1 MQAFELHY
9 AFILSLQQSTSVLRR
24 SFVSRYQNVLLR
36 SCRRGPAARNYH
48 RGMRTN
54 AVVAHG
60 GGPTA
65 VINAS
70 LAGLIQEYEKR
81 GQGLYGARYGLAGLL
96 AGDLVD
102 LHGLDADLVHRIGQA
117 PGSALGSS
125 RLPLTGEDYAR
136 LLEVFRQTEVHTFFY
151 TGGNGSMETALRL
164 SQAAKAANYEL
175 QVIGIPKTI
184 DNDLY
189 VTDHTPG
196 YASTARYFACAARDV
211 GEDNRSL
218 PSPVCV
224 LETLGRNAGWIV
236 AATSL
241 ARHREDDAPH
251 LIYFP
256 ERPLSLDRIAA
267 DVQRVY
273 RRLGRVVV
281 AVCEGQ
287 LDQGGRPFGAD
298 VDRPGSPAQ
307 RLASNL
313 GHSLARLLSE
323 KLGIRARAEK
333 PGLLGRCCGEYAVP
347 LDRREA
353 FECGR
358 AAAVAGAGGHAEV
371 MVALR
376 SDSSTFLTPLDRVA
390 RAERPLPVDWIHPD
404 GNDVLP
410 PFLAYA
416 GRLVG
421 TVPPWPHF

>member
-1 MQAFELHY
+1 M
-9 AFILSLQQSTSVLRR
+9 
-24 SFVSRYQNVLLR
+24 
-36 SCRRGPAARNYH
+36 P
-48 RGMRTN
+48 GMPK

-70 LAGLIQEYEKR
+70 LAGLIEECRRR
-81 GQGLYGARYGLAGLL
+81 GYGLFGARYGLAGLVR
-96 AGDLVD
+96 GDLVD
-102 LHGLDADLVHRIGQA
+102 LLALDADLVRQIGEA

-125 RLPLTGEDYAR
+125 RLPLAADDYAR
-136 LLEVFRQTEVHTFFY
+136 LLDVLRRADVHTFFY
-151 TGGNGSMETALRL
+151 TGGNGSMDTALQIARY
-164 SQAAKAANYEL
+164 ARGAHYDL
-175 QVIGIPKTI
+175 QVIGVPKTI
-184 DNDLY
+184 DNDLC

-196 YASTARYFACAARDV
+196 YASTARFFACAARDV

-241 ARHREDDAPH
+241 ARHRDDDAPH

-256 ERPLSLDRIAA
+256 ERRLSLDRIAA
-267 DVQRVY
+267 DVECVY

-287 LDQGGRPFGAD
+287 LDDAGRPFGAD
-298 VDRPGSPAQ
+298 VDRAASETQ

-313 GHSLARLLSE
+313 GHTLARLLSE

-333 PGLLGRCCGEYAVP
+333 PGLLGRCCGEFAVP

-353 FECGR
+353 FACGR
-358 AAAVAGAGGHAEV
+358 AAAVAAGEGQTEA

-376 SDSSTFLTPLDRVA
+376 RDSSTFLTPLENVA
-390 RAERPLPVDWIHPD
+390 RVERRLPADWIHPD

-410 PFLAYA
+410 AFREYA
-416 GRLVG
+416 APLVG
-421 TVPPWPHF
+421 EVPGWPRL

>member
-1 MQAFELHY
+1 M
-9 AFILSLQQSTSVLRR
+9 
-24 SFVSRYQNVLLR
+24 
-36 SCRRGPAARNYH
+36 P
-48 RGMRTN
+48 TN

-70 LAGLIQEYEKR
+70 LAGLIEERRQR
-81 GQGLYGARYGLAGLL
+81 GDPLYGARHGLTGLL
-96 AGDLVD
+96 RGDLLD
-102 LHGLDADLVHRIGQA
+102 LLALDADLVRRVGEA

-125 RLPLTGEDYAR
+125 RLPLADEDYAR
-136 LLEVFRQTEVHTFFY
+136 LLDAFRRTDIHTFFY
-151 TGGNGSMETALRL
+151 TGGNGSMDTALRI
-164 SQAAKAANYEL
+164 AHYAHTAHYDL

-184 DNDLY
+184 DNDLC

-196 YASTARYFACAARDV
+196 YASTARFFACAARDV

-241 ARHREDDAPH
+241 ARHAEDDAPH

-256 ERPLSLDRIAA
+256 ERRLSLDRIAA
-267 DVQRVY
+267 DVERVY

-287 LDQGGRPFGAD
+287 LDESGRPFGAD
-298 VDRPGSPAQ
+298 VDRADSDVQ

-313 GHSLARLLSE
+313 GHTLARLLSDN
-323 KLGIRARAEK
+323 LGIRARAEK
-333 PGLLGRCCGEYAVP
+333 PGLLGRCCGEFATP

-353 FECGR
+353 FACGR
-358 AAAVAGAGGHAEV
+358 AAAVAAAAGESGV

-376 SDSSTFLTPLDRVA
+376 RDSSTFLTPLETVA
-390 RAERPLPVDWIHPD
+390 RVERRLPADWIHPD
-404 GNDVLP
+404 GNDLLP
-410 PFLAYA
+410 AFRKYA
-416 GRLVG
+416 APLVG
-421 TVPPWPHF
+421 EIPAWPVFGHTPGK

>member
-1 MQAFELHY
+1 ML
-9 AFILSLQQSTSVLRR
+9 
-24 SFVSRYQNVLLR
+24 
-36 SCRRGPAARNYH
+36 
-48 RGMRTN
+48 RTN
-54 AVVAHG
+54 AIIAHG

-70 LAGLIQEYEKR
+70 LAGLVEGCRSR
-81 GQGLYGARYGLAGLL
+81 GSFAALYGARAGLTGL
-96 AGDLVD
+96 LRGDFVD
-102 LHGLDADLVHRIGQA
+102 LLSLDPELIRQIGEA

-125 RLPLTGEDYAR
+125 RLKLEVEDYR
-136 LLEVFRQTEVHTFFY
+136 HIFEVFRRFGIGCFFY
-151 TGGNGSMETALRL
+151 TGGNGSMDTALRIGRYARSL
-164 SQAAKAANYEL
+164 AYDL

-196 YASTARYFACAARDV
+196 YAPTARFFACAARDV

-241 ARHREDDAPH
+241 ARQSEADAPH

-256 ERPLSLDRIAA
+256 ERPVSLDRIAC
-267 DVQRVY
+267 DVDRVY

-287 LDQGGRPFGAD
+287 LNDRGIPFGAD
-298 VDRPGSPAQ
+298 VDRAQ
-307 RLASNL
+307 SATHRLASNL
-313 GHSLARLLSE
+313 GHTLARLLTE

-333 PGLLGRCCGEYAVP
+333 PGLFGRCCGPFATAR
-347 LDRREA
+347 DRHEA
-353 FECGR
+353 FACGD
-358 AAAVAGAGGHAEV
+358 AAAAAAAAGKSEV

-376 SDSSTFLTPLDRVA
+376 RDSDTFLAPLESVA
-390 RAERPLPVDWIHPD
+390 RVERLLPPAWIHPES
-404 GNDVLP
+404 NDILP
-410 PFLAYA
+410 AFREYA
-416 GRLVG
+416 LPLIGEIEH
-421 TVPPWPHF
+421 WPHL

>member
-1 MQAFELHY
+1 M
-9 AFILSLQQSTSVLRR
+9 
-24 SFVSRYQNVLLR
+24 
-36 SCRRGPAARNYH
+36 ARNA
-48 RGMRTN
+48 M
-54 AVVAHG
+54 VAHG

-70 LAGLIQEYEKR
+70 LAGLIEECRQR
-81 GQGLYGARYGLAGLL
+81 GYGLCGARYGLAGLVR
-96 AGDLVD
+96 GDLVD
-102 LHGLDADLVHRIGQA
+102 LLALDAGLVRQIGEA

-125 RLPLTGEDYAR
+125 RLPLAADDYAR
-136 LLEVFRQTEVHTFFY
+136 LLDVLRRAEVHTFFY
-151 TGGNGSMETALRL
+151 TGGNGSMDTALRIA
-164 SQAAKAANYEL
+164 QYARAAQYEL

-184 DNDLY
+184 DNDLC

-196 YASTARYFACAARDV
+196 YASTARFFACAARDV

-241 ARHREDDAPH
+241 ARHRDDDAPH

-256 ERPLSLDRIAA
+256 ERRLSLDRIAA
-267 DVQRVY
+267 DVERVY

-287 LDQGGRPFGAD
+287 LDDSGRPFGAD
-298 VDRPGSPAQ
+298 VDRAESEAQ

-313 GHSLARLLSE
+313 GHTLARLLSA

-333 PGLLGRCCGEYAVP
+333 PGLLGRCCGEFAVP
-347 LDRREA
+347 RDRREA
-353 FECGR
+353 SACGR
-358 AAAVAGAGGHAEV
+358 AAAVAAGEGHREA

-376 SDSSTFLTPLDRVA
+376 RDSSTFLTPLETVA
-390 RAERPLPVDWIHPD
+390 RVERRLPAEWIHPD
-404 GNDVLP
+404 GNDVMP
-410 PFLAYA
+410 AFREYA
-416 GRLVG
+416 APLVG
-421 TVPPWPHF
+421 EVRDWPRL

>member
-1 MQAFELHY
+1 MPKH
-9 AFILSLQQSTSVLRR
+9 
-24 SFVSRYQNVLLR
+24 
-36 SCRRGPAARNYH
+36 
-48 RGMRTN
+48 

-70 LAGLIQEYEKR
+70 LAGLVAEHHRR
-81 GQGLYGARYGLAGLL
+81 GGELYGARYGLAGLL
-96 AGDLVD
+96 RGDLVD
-102 LHGLDADLVHRIGQA
+102 LTALDPGLLQRIGEA

-125 RLPLTGEDYAR
+125 RLPLAGDDYAR
-136 LLEVFRQTEVHTFFY
+136 LLDAWRRADIHTFFY
-151 TGGNGSMETALRL
+151 TGGNGSMDTALRIAQHAR
-164 SQAAKAANYEL
+164 SARYEL

-184 DNDLY
+184 DNDLQ

-196 YASTARYFACAARDV
+196 YASTARFFACAARDV

-241 ARHREDDAPH
+241 ARRAADDAPH

-256 ERPLSLDRIAA
+256 ERRLSLDRIAA
-267 DVQRVY
+267 DVERVY
-273 RRLGRVVV
+273 RRLGRVVL

-287 LDQGGRPFGAD
+287 LDDAGRPFGAD
-298 VDRPGSPAQ
+298 VDRAASETQ

-313 GHSLARLLSE
+313 GHTLARLLSE

-333 PGLLGRCCGEYAVP
+333 PGLLGRCCGDYAVA
-347 LDRREA
+347 LDRRESYA
-353 FECGR
+353 CGR
-358 AAAVAGAGGHAEV
+358 AAAVAAAEGESGV

-376 SDSSTFLTPLDRVA
+376 RDSSTFLTPLETVA
-390 RAERPLPVDWIHPD
+390 RPERVLPPEWIHPD
-404 GNDVLP
+404 GNDLMP
-410 PFLAYA
+410 AFREYA
-416 GRLVG
+416 APLVG
-421 TVPPWPHF
+421 EVPGWARL